1 MTPFDVRTEFRSLTD
16 RNLLEWELVLV
27 DEVNHGPRKTV
38 RLTQMELDI
47 LRSVMEERGVR

>member
-27 DEVNHGPRKTV
+27 DEVNNGPRQTV

>member
-27 DEVNHGPRKTV
+27 DEVNNGPRKTV

>member
-27 DEVNHGPRKTV
+27 DEVNNGPRATV

>member
-27 DEVNHGPRKTV
+27 DEVNHGPRATV